1 LGYHAMKRADLLQS
15 TKKLIS
21 LYSQRS
27 SVMHCF
33 ESQEQDASCTCTG
46 EERPTAGM
54 FKCAQGQ
61 QEGLQ
66 LVLGQEQVLACPC
79 RLPYP
84 FQGLP
89 ATHGMLLI
97 AKQDWHTRHVCVLK
111 LM

>member
-1 LGYHAMKRADLLQS
+1 MNRCREANCRDVQMGPGQQQGCSDAPRA
-15 TKKLIS
+15 
-21 LYSQRS
+21 
-27 SVMHCF
+27 
-33 ESQEQDASCTCTG
+33 TG
-46 EERPTAGM
+46 GIFRYT
-54 FKCAQGQ
+54 QGQ
-61 QEGLQ
+61 QEDLQ

-89 ATHGMLLI
+89 ATHGMLFI